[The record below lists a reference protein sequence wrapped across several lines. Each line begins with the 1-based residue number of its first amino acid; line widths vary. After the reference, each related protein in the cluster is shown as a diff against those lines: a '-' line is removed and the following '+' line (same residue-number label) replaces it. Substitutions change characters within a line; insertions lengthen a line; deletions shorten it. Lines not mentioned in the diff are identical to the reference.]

1 MFVCCL
7 LRNTIIPIL
16 IYNSFDETGPD
27 AQLIVSTF
35 QETWIMQLFILFTHI
50 CPDGDLH
57 DQLTDEQLL
66 SVVF

>member
-1 MFVCCL
+1 
-7 LRNTIIPIL
+7 
-16 IYNSFDETGPD
+16 
-27 AQLIVSTF
+27 
-35 QETWIMQLFILFTHI
+35 MQLFILFTHI

>member
-1 MFVCCL
+1 MYFNVCVL
-7 LRNTIIPIL
+7 SAQKYN
-16 IYNSFDETGPD
+16 NSFDETGPD

-50 CPDGDLH
+50 CPHGDLH